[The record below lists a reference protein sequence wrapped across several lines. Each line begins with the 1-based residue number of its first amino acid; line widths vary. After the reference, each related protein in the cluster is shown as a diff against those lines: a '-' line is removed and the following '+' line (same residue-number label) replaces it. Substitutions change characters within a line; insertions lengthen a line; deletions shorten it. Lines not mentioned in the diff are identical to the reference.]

1 MKKKR
6 SSFDTKVSYNTS
18 VMNKDKK
25 ILVVAGG
32 PVTKL
37 DAFRDTAKGMGLTNV
52 VCASLYDLHYYSEGT
67 SGELVIKIGN
77 HDIADF
83 DIVYIRVVGKR
94 LEIASVLVDYAKS
107 HGVRLVDEIYND
119 PQMMPSTISKAMEM
133 KMLAESGIP
142 IPATYF
148 GSLDSIMNNA
158 EELLGFPFVLKGTVG
173 RKARTVWSPT
183 TKKELEALVNDLRA
197 NEKQGANYFAQKLIP
212 AQTRARVL
220 VVGGEVIGGIVRPTK
235 FRKRFIEKVNGEY
248 PEGKKETLT
257 NVPDS
262 YAELAIKTAKAAKLD
277 VCGVDILH
285 EDETDNLYIIE
296 ANAAPAW
303 KLVEKHNEVNVEEK
317 ILEFL
322 IK

>member
-107 HGVRLVDEIYND
+107 HGVRLVD
-119 PQMMPSTISKAMEM
+119 
-133 KMLAESGIP
+133 
-142 IPATYF
+142 
-148 GSLDSIMNNA
+148 
-158 EELLGFPFVLKGTVG
+158 
-173 RKARTVWSPT
+173 
-183 TKKELEALVNDLRA
+183 
-197 NEKQGANYFAQKLIP
+197 
-212 AQTRARVL
+212 
-220 VVGGEVIGGIVRPTK
+220 
-235 FRKRFIEKVNGEY
+235 
-248 PEGKKETLT
+248 
-257 NVPDS
+257 
-262 YAELAIKTAKAAKLD
+262 
-277 VCGVDILH
+277 
-285 EDETDNLYIIE
+285 
-296 ANAAPAW
+296 
-303 KLVEKHNEVNVEEK
+303 
-317 ILEFL
+317 
-322 IK
+322 